1 MLLFQL
7 HYTAN
12 LLPPAI
18 FDKFKIF
25 FSKNPS
31 FFQNSSIYLTFLRNL
46 SNRVAVYRVAFY
58 SKLATIN
65 EFWKTETFFGITL
78 FWKEPNFR
86 TFWEISLFH
95 LYSASFCLS
104 SACFKKF
111 KFRFKKKTS
120 VFLHTP
126 NFDLFEKSYCI
137 SCILQQICYD
147 QHFLKVSLF
156 FWKTYIFFKKTQ
168 ILIVLRNLTVS
179 FAFDIKLVN
188 CSCFQFSE
196 NWSFF
201 FKKSMC
207 FLSSIKWTFR
217 EIITLQSI
225 LWHVCYFK
233 PFNKKVHDFFSRNPS
248 IFLHATASLSYKK
261 VEE

>member
-1 MLLFQL
+1 MRFTVKIILLTVSKYIQILLENSFNLFITGKIWTFWEILLFQL
-7 HYTAN
+7 HYTSN

-46 SNRVAVYRVAFY
+46 SNRVAIYRVAFY

-65 EFWKTETFFGITL
+65 EFWKTETFFGTTL

-95 LYSASFCLS
+95 LYSASFFLS
-104 SACFKKF
+104 SACFKKI
-111 KFRFKKKTS
+111 KFRFQKKTS

-137 SCILQQICYD
+137 SCILHQICYH
-147 QHFLKVSLF
+147 QHFFNFSRF
-156 FWKTYIFFKKTQ
+156 FSENPSFFAKTQ
-168 ILIVLRNLTVS
+168 ILNVFRDLSYLAN
-179 FAFDIKLVN
+179 
-188 CSCFQFSE
+188 FS
-196 NWSFF
+196 
-201 FKKSMC
+201 
-207 FLSSIKWTFR
+207 
-217 EIITLQSI
+217 
-225 LWHVCYFK
+225 
-233 PFNKKVHDFFSRNPS
+233 
-248 IFLHATASLSYKK
+248 ASLLFLAI
-261 VEE
+261 